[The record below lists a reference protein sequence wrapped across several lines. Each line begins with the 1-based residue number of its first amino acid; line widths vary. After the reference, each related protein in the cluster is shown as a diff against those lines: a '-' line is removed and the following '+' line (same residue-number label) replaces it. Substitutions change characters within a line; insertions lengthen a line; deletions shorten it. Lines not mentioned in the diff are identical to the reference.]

1 MAAADS
7 DCASGNSLQCAIE
20 SPECLLVSSGKGSR
34 HLKSRGWG
42 ESLGFDAFLGN
53 EAVVRHLRE
62 GIRAGRIPP
71 ALILAGPRGSGKYT
85 LSNMLAQAINCLRQP
100 ETDGLPDFCGEC
112 ENCVRIGEAQPLEAR
127 VDEAIAARED
137 MRDADKKETRIMIQ
151 THPDIVVIPPDP
163 PQLLIKMGQVR
174 RVIQDM
180 YRFPSNA
187 RHAIYIFTSTAFMK
201 EAANSL
207 LKVLEEP
214 PSFASIFL
222 LAENTGELLPTI
234 RSRSMVYRLGALPT
248 ESLEALLATRHPE
261 WKPAQRS
268 LIARLAEGAVG
279 RALGFDLAAYVASR
293 QDAMLIIRNAVVE
306 ADHSALFRMTEA
318 YRAGAE
324 GQQKTS
330 ALIRA
335 LSSLL
340 EDLMLIQAGTPGMV
354 RNIDLQQELTRLSA
368 SVTLNWIE
376 SAVRGL
382 NQVETGMRRNL
393 LRSLSLDAYATEISA
408 M

>member
-1 MAAADS
+1 
-7 DCASGNSLQCAIE
+7 
-20 SPECLLVSSGKGSR
+20 
-34 HLKSRGWG
+34 
-42 ESLGFDAFLGN
+42 
-53 EAVVRHLRE
+53 
-62 GIRAGRIPP
+62 
-71 ALILAGPRGSGKYT
+71 
-85 LSNMLAQAINCLRQP
+85 MLAQAINCLRQP
-100 ETDGLPDFCGEC
+100 ESDGLPDFCGEC
-112 ENCVRIGEAQPLEAR
+112 ENCRRIGEAQPLEAR

-151 THPDIVVIPPDP
+151 THPDIVVVPPDP

-248 ESLEALLATRHPE
+248 ESLETLLAARHPE
-261 WKPAQRS
+261 WKQAQRS

-279 RALGFDLAAYVASR
+279 RALGFDLAAYVTSR

-306 ADHSALFRMTEA
+306 TDHSALFRMTEA
-318 YRAGAE
+318 YRSGAE

-335 LSSLL
+335 LASLL

-354 RNIDLQQELTRLSA
+354 RNIDLQQELTRLSG
-368 SVTLNWIE
+368 SVTLSWIE